1 MIDSSRHEQ
10 EARIVPIDTAKVRA
24 VVQGVGHGLPEQV
37 LTNDDLAKIVDTNDA
52 WITQR
57 TGIRERR
64 VTREDESIVDLC
76 SRAALEA
83 IKNSHCQIED
93 IDMIVVGTV
102 TGDFPSPS
110 VACFVQGQIGAFRAF
125 AFDVSAACA
134 GFIYAVSV
142 ATAMIESGQ
151 IRTALVIGADTLTK
165 KLQWEDRNTSVL
177 FGDAAGAMV
186 LSASTEED
194 RGVMGS
200 VLFSDGTGTEAIRV
214 VPEKLDTPGSIHMAG
229 SEVFRFAV
237 QAMGDA
243 CSRVVA
249 NLGLTMDDID
259 LFVPHQANLR
269 IIEAAAKRLGLPME
283 KVFLNVAKYG
293 NTSGGSVPLAL
304 YEAEKEGLLKPGMR
318 VMTVGFGAG
327 LVWGANVIRW

>member
-1 MIDSSRHEQ
+1 M
-10 EARIVPIDTAKVRA
+10 
-24 VVQGVGHGLPEQV
+24 GHGLPTQV
-37 LTNDDLAKIVDTNDA
+37 VTNDDLSKTIDTSDE
-52 WITQR
+52 WIRQR

-64 VTREDESIVDLC
+64 VLRPDETIVDLC
-76 SRAALEA
+76 SEAALEA
-83 IKNSHCQIED
+83 VRNAGCDVED

-102 TGDFPSPS
+102 TGDFPSPA
-110 VACFVQGQIGAFRAF
+110 VACLVQGRIGAFRAF
-125 AFDVSAACA
+125 AFDVGAACA
-134 GFIYAVSV
+134 GFIYSVSV

-165 KLQWEDRNTSVL
+165 KLRWEERNTSVL

-186 LSASTEED
+186 LSASDAED

-200 VLFSDGTGTEAIRV
+200 VLFSDGTGHEAIRV
-214 VPEKLDTPGSIHMAG
+214 VPETREEAGSIQMAG

-243 CSRVVA
+243 CARVVA
-249 NLGLTMDDID
+249 NLGLSMDDID

-269 IIEAAAKRLGLPME
+269 IIESAAKRLGLPME

-304 YEAEKEGLLKPGMR
+304 FEAEKEGLLKPGMR